1 MLFQMNMATSQ
12 QWHRR
17 TIISGEDLY
26 KDWWKVKASA
36 SGMFPKSQITTGWLN
51 FKLHRMTIMATSSLL
66 HNVPFNRGKR
76 NRVLWI
82 QTEHYNSPPRPSDLS
97 GRYRACKWTNS
108 SQTHMCAQTNRWAIY
123 SPSTTAGQ
131 TSDRSA
137 HCKYPSSFF
146 VSPPAVPPTLPWETN
161 KQSETYVKRLFP
173 RFPFHQIQN
182 RLFLLKI
189 NGTLTVIMC
198 TKSAQSN

>member
-1 MLFQMNMATSQ
+1 MKMNMATSQ
-12 QWHRR
+12 QRHRR
-17 TIISGEDLY
+17 TVISGEDLY
-26 KDWWKVKASA
+26 KDWWKVKAST

-66 HNVPFNRGKR
+66 HNVSFNRGKR
-76 NRVLWI
+76 NRVPWI
-82 QTEHYNSPPRPSDLS
+82 QTEHYNSPPRPSNLS

-123 SPSTTAGQ
+123 SPSTTAVQ

-137 HCKYPSSFF
+137 RCKYPSSFF
-146 VSPPAVPPTLPWETN
+146 VSPPAVPPTLPWKQTN
-161 KQSETYVKRLFP
+161 SQRHMWSACFQGFLS
-173 RFPFHQIQN
+173 N
-182 RLFLLKI
+182 RSRIGCFLLKI

-198 TKSAQSN
+198 TKSALSK

>member
-1 MLFQMNMATSQ
+1 MLFQMNMVTLK

-17 TIISGEDLY
+17 TVITGEDKY
-26 KDWWKVKASA
+26 EDWWRVKAST

-108 SQTHMCAQTNRWAIY
+108 SRTHTCVHKQTDELFTHQVPLLCKLRIGRLIVNIPLLPSFHHLLFRPHYLEKQTNSQRHMR
-123 SPSTTAGQ
+123 STCVRGLL
-131 TSDRSA
+131 SIR
-137 HCKYPSSFF
+137 
-146 VSPPAVPPTLPWETN
+146 
-161 KQSETYVKRLFP
+161 P
-173 RFPFHQIQN
+173 RMGHF
-182 RLFLLKI
+182 
-189 NGTLTVIMC
+189 
-198 TKSAQSN
+198 